1 MFQDSIGMYYPAAS
15 RKCEMAHTRRKSFVA
30 PSPTGNGAPA
40 SGSAANR
47 ELLCSFRKGNRKRD
61 AMGSTGEEQMKFGY
75 FTLSDN
81 HYDDNRR
88 EANQFVADI
97 LDEAVFPQE
106 VGLPSAWIGQH
117 HFNTLGVPSC
127 PHPVLAHWAAP
138 AKPIRPAPP
147 LPLFPPP

>member
-97 LDEAVFPQE
+97 LDEAVYAEEARLYSACIRAHPFSK
-106 VGLPSAWIGQH
+106 PS
-117 HFNTLGVPSC
+117 LLSC
-127 PHPVLAHWAAP
+127 PALAVANVSA
-138 AKPIRPAPP
+138 
-147 LPLFPPP
+147 